1 MKSLICIWIALCFIG
16 CGNSEKKEVLEL
28 VKEWNGKEILFPT
41 ESFTTVLGK
50 DTFMMEENPEYKV
63 VVYTDSVGCTSC
75 KLQLHRWM
83 ELMHE
88 VDSLAKG
95 RVSFLFYFYSER
107 KNESND
113 IFHRFNFVY
122 PVYWDEKNEFY
133 RLNRF
138 PSDITFQTFLLDKN
152 NKIIAIG
159 NPVHNPKIKDLY
171 NELKNKYQSDRIVFL
186 PFLPPPLHLEIT
198 KLAHIGILVYIVNG
212 VPINH
217 AINVLYC
224 APNKLYEY
232 SKFGIPMIANDLPAL
247 NMVFSQ
253 NKAGVCLQ
261 TLSAEEIS
269 RAILEIDYDY
279 DAYSKA
285 SNQLYSSIDM
295 VDLVKTILSDED

>member
-171 NELKNKYQSDRIVFL
+171 MNIIQGKAASESEGIRTKINIKSTDLSLGAFDWQQEQTVEFI
-186 PFLPPPLHLEIT
+186 LENT
-198 KLAHIGILVYIVNG
+198 GERLLV
-212 VPINH
+212 IND
-217 AINVLYC
+217 VLTSC
-224 APNKLYEY
+224 DCTTVGY
-232 SKFGIPMIANDLPAL
+232 SKEPVHPKDSVAL
-247 NMVFSQ
+247 SVTYM
-253 NKAGVCLQ
+253 
-261 TLSAEEIS
+261 AEQPGRFDKIIKVYCNADS
-269 RAILEIDYDY
+269 SPILLRITGE
-279 DAYSKA
+279 AK
-285 SNQLYSSIDM
+285 
-295 VDLVKTILSDED
+295 